1 MFEYC
6 SDPSILGTFDWFS
19 CYLTNGKHLLFYKS
33 FALIILLLLITAP
46 LSILLGL
53 LAAVGI
59 KSTSFLLR
67 VISKTY
73 ANIVRGIPDIIF
85 FLFIPITIDQVIEF
99 SRHKIKC
106 PNVIESVWQGN
117 DFIVCSAAKLPLN
130 SDPQW
135 IHDIYGF
142 SLAILS
148 FTIVYG
154 AFAANTFYG
163 AMNSVVQSQI
173 DTGKSF
179 GMNRRQIYL
188 RIIFPQMWRYALPG
202 LSNLWMLL
210 IKSTPLLFLLG
221 IQDIVYWARE
231 LGGSKTSIF
240 QYPHPDWRIW
250 YFIALLI
257 FYLLLTKV
265 SENIIKKISKKLYI
279 PI

>member
-6 SDPSILGTFDWFS
+6 SEPGILATFDWFS

-46 LSILLGL
+46 LAIFLGL
-53 LAAVGI
+53 IAAVGI
-59 KSTSFLLR
+59 KSKNFLLR
-67 VISKTY
+67 IISKTY

-99 SRHKIKC
+99 TRHKIKC
-106 PNVIESVWQGN
+106 QDIIGSVWQGN
-117 DFIVCSAAKLPLN
+117 DFIVCNIAKLPLN

-135 IHDIYGF
+135 IHDLYGF

-148 FTIVYG
+148 FTLVYG

-163 AMNSVVQSQI
+163 AINSVPQSQI

-179 GMNRRQIYL
+179 GMNRRQIYFS
-188 RIIFPQMWRYALPG
+188 IIFPQMWRYALPG

-221 IQDIVYWARE
+221 IQDIVFGQE
-231 LGGSKTSIF
+231 SSEGQKHLFFNT
-240 QYPHPDWRIW
+240 
-250 YFIALLI
+250 LI
-257 FYLLLTKV
+257 LIGVFGIL
-265 SENIIKKISKKLYI
+265 
-279 PI
+279 

>member
-265 SENIIKKISKKLYI
+265 CENIIKKISKKLYI

>member
-6 SDPSILGTFDWFS
+6 SDPSILSSYEWFS
-19 CYLTNGKHLLFYKS
+19 CYLTSGKHIEFYKS
-33 FALIILLLLITAP
+33 FLVVLLLLFITAP
-46 LSILLGL
+46 LALLLGL
-53 LAAVGI
+53 FAAIGM
-59 KSTSFLLR
+59 KSNYLIPR
-67 VISKTY
+67 YIAKAY

-85 FLFIPITIDQVIEF
+85 FLFIPITIDQVIEY

-106 PNVIESVWQGN
+106 PDITDNIWQGN

-148 FTIVYG
+148 FALVYG
-154 AFAANTFYG
+154 AFAANTLYG
-163 AMNSVVQSQI
+163 GINSVPKSQI
-173 DTGKSF
+173 DTGKAF
-179 GMNRRQIYL
+179 GMGTRQVYL
-188 RIIFPQMWRYALPG
+188 SIIFPQMWRYALPG

-221 IQDIVYWARE
+221 IQDIVFWARE

-240 QYPHPDWRIW
+240 KYPHPDWRVW

-257 FYLLLTKV
+257 FYLLLTKI
-265 SENIIKKISKKLYI
+265 SEGTLKKISKRIYL

>member
-6 SDPSILGTFDWFS
+6 TDPIILGTFDWFS

-46 LSILLGL
+46 LAILLGL

-67 VISKTY
+67 AISKTY

-106 PNVIESVWQGN
+106 PNVLESVWQGN

-163 AMNSVVQSQI
+163 AMNSVAQSQV

-179 GMNRRQIYL
+179 GMNRRQIYFS
-188 RIIFPQMWRYALPG
+188 IIFPQMWRYALPG

-240 QYPHPDWRIW
+240 QYPHSDWRIW
-250 YFIALLI
+250 YFITLLV

>member
-1 MFEYC
+1 
-6 SDPSILGTFDWFS
+6 
-19 CYLTNGKHLLFYKS
+19 
-33 FALIILLLLITAP
+33 
-46 LSILLGL
+46 
-53 LAAVGI
+53 VGI

-135 IHDIYGF
+135 IHDVYGF

-163 AMNSVVQSQI
+163 AMNSVAQSQI

-179 GMNRRQIYL
+179 GMNRRQIYFS
-188 RIIFPQMWRYALPG
+188 IIFPQMWRYALPG

-250 YFIALLI
+250 YFVVLLI

>member
-6 SDPSILGTFDWFS
+6 SDPSILATFDWFS

-46 LSILLGL
+46 LAILLGL

-67 VISKTY
+67 AISKTY

-106 PNVIESVWQGN
+106 PNVLESVWQGN

-148 FTIVYG
+148 FTI
-154 AFAANTFYG
+154 
-163 AMNSVVQSQI
+163 AMNSVAQSQV

-179 GMNRRQIYL
+179 GMNRRQIYFS
-188 RIIFPQMWRYALPG
+188 IIFPQMWRYALPG

-240 QYPHPDWRIW
+240 QYPHSDWRIW
-250 YFIALLI
+250 YFITLLV

-265 SENIIKKISKKLYI
+265 SENIIKKISQKLYI

>member
-6 SDPSILGTFDWFS
+6 SEPGILATFDWFS

-46 LSILLGL
+46 LAIFLWLI
-53 LAAVGI
+53 AAVGI
-59 KSTSFLLR
+59 KSKNFLLR
-67 VISKTY
+67 IISKTY

-99 SRHKIKC
+99 TRHKIKC
-106 PNVIESVWQGN
+106 QDIIGSVWQGN
-117 DFIVCSAAKLPLN
+117 DFIVCNIAKLPLN

-135 IHDIYGF
+135 IHDLYGF

-148 FTIVYG
+148 FTLVYG

-163 AMNSVVQSQI
+163 AINSVPQSQI

-179 GMNRRQIYL
+179 GMNRRQIYFS
-188 RIIFPQMWRYALPG
+188 IIFPQMWRYALPG
-202 LSNLWMLL
+202 LSNLCMLL

-221 IQDIVYWARE
+221 IQDIVFWARE

-240 QYPHPDWRIW
+240 QYPHSDWRVW
-250 YFIALLI
+250 YFIALLV
-257 FYLLLTKV
+257 FYLLLTKI
-265 SENIIKKISKKLYI
+265 SENIIKRISNKLYI

>member
-6 SDPSILGTFDWFS
+6 ADPDILTQFEWFS
-19 CYLTNGKHLLFYKS
+19 CYLSNGKHILFYKS
-33 FALIILLLLITAP
+33 FGLIILLLLITAP
-46 LSILLGL
+46 LAALLGL
-53 LAAVGI
+53 LAAVAI
-59 KSTSFLLR
+59 KSKFFVVRLL
-67 VISKTY
+67 SKAY

-85 FLFIPITIDQVIEF
+85 FLFIPITIDQLIEF
-99 SRHKIKC
+99 SRHKIIC
-106 PNVIESVWQGN
+106 PEIKDSVWQGT

-142 SLAILS
+142 LLAVLS

-163 AMNSVVQSQI
+163 AMNSVAQSQI
-173 DTGKSF
+173 ETGKSF
-179 GMNRRQIYL
+179 GMSRKHIYFS
-188 RIIFPQMWRYALPG
+188 IIFPQMWRYAIPG

-221 IQDIVYWARE
+221 IQDAVYWARE

-250 YFIALLI
+250 YFLSLLV

-265 SENIIKKISKKLYI
+265 SELILNRISKKIYL

>member
-106 PNVIESVWQGN
+106 PNVLESVWQGN

>member
-6 SDPSILGTFDWFS
+6 ADPDILSTFKWFS

-33 FALIILLLLITAP
+33 FGLVLVLLIITAP
-46 LSILLGL
+46 LAILLGL
-53 LAAVGI
+53 LAAVGV
-59 KSTSFLLR
+59 KSKIFLLR
-67 VISKTY
+67 LFSKAY

-85 FLFIPITIDQVIEF
+85 FLFIPITIDQLIEF

-106 PNVIESVWQGN
+106 PEITDSVWQGS
-117 DFIVCSAAKLPLN
+117 DFIVCSSAKLPLN

-142 SLAILS
+142 LLAVLS
-148 FTIVYG
+148 FAIVYG

-163 AMNSVVQSQI
+163 AMNSVPPSQI
-173 DTGKSF
+173 ETGKSF
-179 GMNRRQIYL
+179 GMSRKQLYVS
-188 RIIFPQMWRYALPG
+188 IIFPQMWRYALPG

-221 IQDIVYWARE
+221 IQDVVYWARE

-240 QYPHPDWRIW
+240 QYPHPDWRVW
-250 YFIALLI
+250 YFLSLLV
-257 FYLLLTKV
+257 FYLLLTKI
-265 SENIIKKISKKLYI
+265 SELILNRLSKKIYI

>member
-1 MFEYC
+1 
-6 SDPSILGTFDWFS
+6 
-19 CYLTNGKHLLFYKS
+19 
-33 FALIILLLLITAP
+33 
-46 LSILLGL
+46 
-53 LAAVGI
+53 
-59 KSTSFLLR
+59 
-67 VISKTY
+67 
-73 ANIVRGIPDIIF
+73 
-85 FLFIPITIDQVIEF
+85 
-99 SRHKIKC
+99 
-106 PNVIESVWQGN
+106 
-117 DFIVCSAAKLPLN
+117 
-130 SDPQW
+130 
-135 IHDIYGF
+135 
-142 SLAILS
+142 
-148 FTIVYG
+148 
-154 AFAANTFYG
+154 
-163 AMNSVVQSQI
+163 MNSVAQSQI

-265 SENIIKKISKKLYI
+265 SENIIKKISRKLYI